1 VDWTLLAEAN
11 RVIGQ
16 LSPGKR
22 ESVREVVVNAA
33 NRGALDDRA
42 RRFLDR
48 VTGSSL
54 VSELLVA
61 VIAETESRT
70 TESDSRGT
78 GELAGLRQ
86 AGIESGTKPS

>member
-1 VDWTLLAEAN
+1 MDWKLLAEAD

-33 NRGALDDRA
+33 NCGALDDRA
-42 RRFLDR
+42 RTFLDR

-54 VSELLVA
+54 VSEVLLA
-61 VIAETESRT
+61 VMAETESRT
-70 TESDSRGT
+70 AEQISASPPTPALGSLG
-78 GELAGLRQ
+78 G
-86 AGIESGTKPS
+86 